1 MEEEFKIHYWGDP
14 VLHNPSER
22 VEEIDSKIAELAD
35 KMIKI
40 MHENLGIGLAA
51 PQIGVGKRIIVVDPF
66 MGEKPDEI
74 ITLIN
79 PEILEKE
86 GESIREEGCLSIPQI
101 REEVKRP
108 FRVLVR
114 GITLDGSE
122 KEIEAE
128 DLLARIFCHEID
140 HLNGKFFID
149 HLSPLKRRIIK
160 NRLKRLLNK

>member
-1 MEEEFKIHYWGDP
+1 MEEELKIHYWGDP
-14 VLHNPSER
+14 VLHKPSEK
-22 VEEIDSKIAELAD
+22 VEEIDSKIAELVE
-35 KMIKI
+35 KMINI

-51 PQIGVGKRIIVVDPF
+51 PQVGVGKRIIVVDPF

-74 ITLIN
+74 ITLVN

-108 FRVLVR
+108 YRVLVK
-114 GITLDGSE
+114 GVTLDGTE
-122 KEIEAE
+122 REIEAE

-149 HLSPLKRRIIK
+149 HLSPLKRRIIR
-160 NRLKRLLNK
+160 NRLKKLLQK

>member
-1 MEEEFKIHYWGDP
+1 MKIHYWGDP
-14 VLHNPSER
+14 VLHNPSEK
-22 VEEIDSKIAELAD
+22 VENIDSNIAKLVE
-35 KMIKI
+35 KMINI
-40 MHENLGIGLAA
+40 MHSNLGIGLAA
-51 PQIGVGKRIIVVDPF
+51 PQVGIGKRIIVVDPF

-74 ITLIN
+74 ITLVN

-86 GESIREEGCLSIPQI
+86 GEAIREEGCLSIPQI

-108 FRVLVR
+108 YRVLVK
-114 GITLDGSE
+114 GITLDGKE

-140 HLNGKFFID
+140 HINGKFFID

-160 NRLKRLLNK
+160 NRLKKLLQK